1 MLRAD
6 SFFYSGQRQAFL
18 RINQQSVHAAA
29 IGAQNLK
36 TQAFD
41 VDDFIAFGQASEVVD
56 DQAADRIEVSTQIG
70 PAIRQNRDRSDL
82 AGSGRKS
89 QREER

>member
-1 MLRAD
+1 MPRVD

-41 VDDFIAFGQASEVVD
+41 VDDFVALGQTPEVVD
-56 DQAADRIEVSTQIG
+56 DQAADRIEVFIRVIG
-70 PAIRQNRDRSDL
+70 TKNGVEIFDF
-82 AGSGRKS
+82 S
-89 QREER
+89 QGFYR